1 MIPLTLQTLA
11 VGLLASILPL
21 RYSLQTILVYLL
33 LGFIGLPVFANFK
46 GGLGVLFSNTGGY
59 LLGFLVYVMIV
70 GSMAAKKQTFIRLF
84 LANSLGALMQLL
96 CGSLW
101 LLVISDINLENA
113 LLIGTVPFL
122 LPGAIKVIL
131 VCICAQIYYREFTK
145 RSAKI

>member
-1 MIPLTLQTLA
+1 
-11 VGLLASILPL
+11 
-21 RYSLQTILVYLL
+21 
-33 LGFIGLPVFANFK
+33 
-46 GGLGVLFSNTGGY
+46 
-59 LLGFLVYVMIV
+59 MIV
-70 GSMAAKKQTFIRLF
+70 GSMAAKKQTFNWLL

-131 VCICAQIYYREFTK
+131 VCLCAQIYYREFTK